1 MSRLKEIGGLSYD
14 EYVDLVG
21 MMMSGDRAAVAEAN
35 RLLFVSLLKDDEI
48 GRNPALALSEIVERC
63 GNW

>member
-1 MSRLKEIGGLSYD
+1 MSRLKEIGGLNYG

-21 MMMSGDRAAVAEAN
+21 MMMSGDRAAVAEVN
-35 RLLFVSLLKDDEI
+35 RLLFVLLLKDEEI

>member
-1 MSRLKEIGGLSYD
+1 VSRLKEIGGLNYD
-14 EYVDLVG
+14 QYVDLVG
-21 MMMSGDRAAVAEAN
+21 MMMSEDPAAVAEVN
-35 RLLFVSLLKDDEI
+35 RLLFVLLLKDEEI